1 MNLKECVIHDIVEW
15 LDNYGEIIAN
25 ERDLQVNLALAL
37 REKGSYDKVHLEY
50 RVPVTLLKERLV
62 DDGVIKETAD
72 VNNPVFPWFNSSNYF
87 VDIVVEKDGKF
98 FPIELKYATRSID
111 NAYQVFGEGRSES
124 ILSDKAANDI
134 IMYHYWKDVRRLEV
148 QSKLFKNV
156 VGGISVLVANPTA
169 YYKKPHSQS
178 SYRNFSTRE
187 GNVLG
192 GLLNWDEKIGEHV
205 RNNHPSFIL
214 DGSYVC
220 RWEAMRINASRNG
233 KEEIFKYLLIE
244 I

>member
-1 MNLKECVIHDIVEW
+1 MNLKKDVIDDIAEW

-62 DDGVIKETAD
+62 DEGFIKETAD

-148 QSKLFKNV
+148 LSKLFKNV

-169 YYKKPHSQS
+169 YYEEPRSQS
-178 SYRNFSTRE
+178 GYRNFSTRG

-205 RNNHPSFIL
+205 RNNYPSFIL
-214 DGSYVC
+214 DGSYTC
-220 RWEAMRINASRNG
+220 CWKPMSINAFRNG
-233 KEEIFKYLLIE
+233 KKETFEYLLIK